1 MNLKFDYPPKNHL
14 NPNQSFAKRIFPF
27 FKKLKKI
34 IFTKVDPKAKKYIS
48 IDAIEYLQIG
58 VPDETEKK

>member
-1 MNLKFDYPPKNHL
+1 MNLKFDHLPKNSL
-14 NPNQSFAKRIFPF
+14 NPNQSFAKKILYFL
-27 FKKLKKI
+27 KKLKKI